1 MTYCTMCHGYHA
13 GEWSRDDEE
22 AESEEAI
29 EHPSLSEPEEA
40 ADVEI
45 LTDGGDE

>member
-1 MTYCTMCHGYHA
+1 MCHGYHA
-13 GEWSRDDEE
+13 GEWSRDDED
-22 AESEEAI
+22 AESEEVD

-40 ADVEI
+40 TEVEI